1 MKPILFNTEMVRAI
15 LEGRK
20 TVTRRL
26 VKPAPA
32 GDGSKP
38 EELITRPG
46 YWNQWSDDYVY
57 RQPCKIGD
65 ILYVRETWK
74 FIPCIDCE
82 KKQCNFIPITYEDK
96 HSVTEGCF
104 DYRADYY
111 SQTRIPWNP
120 SIHMPKEAAR
130 IFLSVSDV
138 RVERLQD
145 ITEEQA
151 RAEGAMPFCLSV
163 DSVDTPD
170 SERTWHEVGPAIPQF
185 IKIWDA
191 TIKSKG
197 RERYGWAANPWV
209 WVISFER
216 CEKQEDKH
224 EQSNQERG
232 SLRTVFL

>member
-46 YWNQWSDDYVY
+46 YWNQWGDDYVH

-74 FIPCIDCE
+74 FIPCIDCAQ
-82 KKQCNFIPITYEDK
+82 KRCNFNPVTYEDEY
-96 HSVTEGCF
+96 SISEGCF
-104 DYRADYY
+104 VYRADYY
-111 SQTRIPWNP
+111 SPQRIPWNP

-130 IFLSVSDV
+130 IFLRVTDV
-138 RVERLQD
+138 RMEQLQD

-185 IKIWDA
+185 IQIWDA
-191 TIKSKG
+191 TIKSKD
-197 RERYGWAANPWV
+197 RERYGWVANPWV

-216 CEKQEDKH
+216 CEKQEDKY